1 MAGRN
6 MVDYEDSFEVTLDL
20 LSKPTSVIHSRLG
33 GDEIMRN
40 RRLIVGVVQG
50 IESGLENGLARMR
63 KVHRVHGTF
72 LSATA
77 CVHSAAS

>member
-63 KVHRVHGTF
+63 F
-72 LSATA
+72 LQRYQCDMLEARRFESNI
-77 CVHSAAS
+77 V